1 LKTVLILGGGIT
13 GLSTAY
19 ELEKHLDQHKDVNL
33 MLAEASSI
41 LGGKIRTVKQ
51 DGFIMETGADSI
63 VTRKINHTGI
73 IEELDLEDEVVYNAV
88 GTSYLYVD
96 GTLKQIPA
104 DSVFG
109 IPASMKALVESE
121 LVSAKGKVEALKDY
135 YTNDRQFSGADSIGE
150 FLSYY
155 LGKEL
160 TEKQIAPVLSGVYSG
175 NLNDLSIQSTMPYLL
190 DYKKR
195 YGSILKGIEVNKE
208 QFLGHS
214 EKKFLSFKNGLSTI
228 IDGFAKKLNHTKIR
242 LNHEATEIKRSENGY
257 VVQFRNGEEIQAD
270 YIVLS
275 IPHNAAERLFSDR
288 ELTNAFS
295 EIQMNSIISVYLG
308 YHVPNEILPENGTGF
323 ITTSNES
330 LVCGACTWSSRKWQH
345 TSQNGNLLIRLFYKN
360 NHPKFSEIKKM
371 SESELINLA
380 LQDIEKSLKLKEKPV
395 VCNITKWTDLMPTY
409 DISHPETV
417 KKLEKIFENNFQGIF
432 IAGCSYYGAGIS
444 DCIENGKE
452 TAKKIVHTI
461 YERVD

>member
-1 LKTVLILGGGIT
+1 MKTVLILGGGIT

-190 DYKKR
+190 DY
-195 YGSILKGIEVNKE
+195 
-208 QFLGHS
+208 
-214 EKKFLSFKNGLSTI
+214 SF
-228 IDGFAKKLNHTKIR
+228 F
-242 LNHEATEIKRSENGY
+242 
-257 VVQFRNGEEIQAD
+257 
-270 YIVLS
+270 
-275 IPHNAAERLFSDR
+275 
-288 ELTNAFS
+288 
-295 EIQMNSIISVYLG
+295 
-308 YHVPNEILPENGTGF
+308 
-323 ITTSNES
+323 
-330 LVCGACTWSSRKWQH
+330 
-345 TSQNGNLLIRLFYKN
+345 
-360 NHPKFSEIKKM
+360 
-371 SESELINLA
+371 
-380 LQDIEKSLKLKEKPV
+380 
-395 VCNITKWTDLMPTY
+395 
-409 DISHPETV
+409 
-417 KKLEKIFENNFQGIF
+417 
-432 IAGCSYYGAGIS
+432 
-444 DCIENGKE
+444 
-452 TAKKIVHTI
+452 
-461 YERVD
+461 